1 MVAVVIGAGVVDVVG
16 AAVVEVVGGG
26 VVMVAVVVGAGV
38 GAAVVEV
45 VVATAQE
52 PVMALAQQSLAEFNV
67 PVNPVL
73 HLQSERASAPVL
85 SLVNKLLV
93 ISVLEL
99 SGQSVQACDPASGLY
114 LPSAHAVQPLF
125 VSGPVYP
132 DAHEVPGSV
141 HAWQLGVTVE
151 VLMVL
156 HMQTIC
162 REPSFVS
169 LHCAA
174 WKPNW
179 SPRKSVSVFDV
190 SLPQA
195 ASTFRLLFFDMRARR
210 HVVPT
215 SSLHT

>member
-1 MVAVVIGAGVVDVVG
+1 MAGTVAVVRPVL
-16 AAVVEVVGGG
+16 VEII
-26 VVMVAVVVGAGV
+26 AL
-38 GAAVVEV
+38 
-45 VVATAQE
+45 TAQE
-52 PVMALAQQSLAEFNV
+52 SGPPELLAQQSLAEFNV
-67 PVNPVL
+67 PENPAL

-114 LPSAHAVQPLF
+114 LPSAHAVQPL
-125 VSGPVYP
+125 SGPVYP
-132 DAHEVPGSV
+132 DAHEVLVLV

-151 VLMVL
+151 ALMML

-169 LHCAA
+169 LHVAA
-174 WKPNW
+174 LKPDG
-179 SPRKSVSVFDV
+179 SPIKSVSVFDV

-195 ASTFRLLFFDMRARR
+195 ASTFRLPVLDMRARR

>member
-1 MVAVVIGAGVVDVVG
+1 
-16 AAVVEVVGGG
+16 
-26 VVMVAVVVGAGV
+26 MVAVVVGAGV

-114 LPSAHAVQPLF
+114 LPSAHAVQPL
-125 VSGPVYP
+125 SGPVYP

-151 VLMVL
+151 ALMVL

-174 WKPNW
+174 WKPNG

>member
-1 MVAVVIGAGVVDVVG
+1 MPAGQSTQMLLWSSYAPAGHTRGD
-16 AAVVEVVGGG
+16 GGG
-26 VVMVAVVVGAGV
+26 VV
-38 GAAVVEV
+38 VVEV

-52 PVMALAQQSLAEFNV
+52 PVVAFAQQSLAEFNV
-67 PVNPVL
+67 PVNPAL

-85 SLVNKLLV
+85 LPPVNKLLV

-114 LPSAHAVQPLF
+114 LPSAHAVQPL
-125 VSGPVYP
+125 SGPVYP
-132 DAHEVPGSV
+132 DAHDSPGSV

-151 VLMVL
+151 LLML

-162 REPSFVS
+162 LDEYFLS
-169 LHCAA
+169 LHVAA
-174 WKPNW
+174 LKPSV

-190 SLPQA
+190 SLPHPV
-195 ASTFRLLFFDMRARR
+195 STFRLPYVDMRARR

>member
-1 MVAVVIGAGVVDVVG
+1 MPAGQSTQMLLWSSYAPAGHTRGD
-16 AAVVEVVGGG
+16 GGG
-26 VVMVAVVVGAGV
+26 VV
-38 GAAVVEV
+38 VVEV

-52 PVMALAQQSLAEFNV
+52 PVVAFAQQSLAEFNV
-67 PVNPVL
+67 PVNPAL

-85 SLVNKLLV
+85 LPPVNKLLV

-114 LPSAHAVQPLF
+114 LPSAHAVQPL
-125 VSGPVYP
+125 SGPVYP
-132 DAHEVPGSV
+132 DAHEVLVLV

-151 VLMVL
+151 ALMML

-169 LHCAA
+169 LHVAA
-174 WKPNW
+174 LKPDG
-179 SPRKSVSVFDV
+179 SPIKSVSVFDV
-190 SLPQA
+190 SLPHPV
-195 ASTFRLLFFDMRARR
+195 STFRLPYVDMRARR

>member
-1 MVAVVIGAGVVDVVG
+1 MRPAL
-16 AAVVEVVGGG
+16 VEIIVL
-26 VVMVAVVVGAGV
+26 
-38 GAAVVEV
+38 
-45 VVATAQE
+45 TAQE
-52 PVMALAQQSLAEFNV
+52 SGPPVLLAQQSLAEFNV
-67 PVNPVL
+67 PENPAL

-114 LPSAHAVQPLF
+114 LPSAHAVQPL
-125 VSGPVYP
+125 SGPVYP
-132 DAHEVPGSV
+132 DAHDSPGSV

-151 VLMVL
+151 LLML

-162 REPSFVS
+162 LDEVFLS
-169 LHCAA
+169 LHVAA
-174 WKPNW
+174 RKPFV
-179 SPRKSVSVFDV
+179 SPRKSVSVIDV

-195 ASTFRLLFFDMRARR
+195 ALTFRLPVVNMRARR

>member
-1 MVAVVIGAGVVDVVG
+1 MLLWSSYAPAGHTRGD
-16 AAVVEVVGGG
+16 GGG
-26 VVMVAVVVGAGV
+26 VV
-38 GAAVVEV
+38 VVEV

-52 PVMALAQQSLAEFNV
+52 PVVAFAQQSLAEFNV
-67 PVNPVL
+67 PVNPAL

-85 SLVNKLLV
+85 LPPVNKLLV

-114 LPSAHAVQPLF
+114 LPSAHAVQPL
-125 VSGPVYP
+125 SGPVYP
-132 DAHEVPGSV
+132 DAHDSPGSV

-151 VLMVL
+151 LLML

-162 REPSFVS
+162 LDEYFLS
-169 LHCAA
+169 LHVAA
-174 WKPNW
+174 LKPSV

-190 SLPQA
+190 SLPHPV
-195 ASTFRLLFFDMRARR
+195 STFRLPYVDMRARR

>member
-1 MVAVVIGAGVVDVVG
+1 MLLWSSYAPAGHTRGD
-16 AAVVEVVGGG
+16 GGG
-26 VVMVAVVVGAGV
+26 VV
-38 GAAVVEV
+38 VVEV

-52 PVMALAQQSLAEFNV
+52 PVVAFAQQSLAEFNV
-67 PVNPVL
+67 PVNPAL

-114 LPSAHAVQPLF
+114 LPSAHAVQPL
-125 VSGPVYP
+125 SGPVYP
-132 DAHEVPGSV
+132 DAHDSPGSV

-151 VLMVL
+151 ALMML

-169 LHCAA
+169 LHVAA
-174 WKPNW
+174 LKPDG
-179 SPRKSVSVFDV
+179 SPIKSVSVFDV
-190 SLPQA
+190 SLPHPV
-195 ASTFRLLFFDMRARR
+195 STFRLPYVDMRARR

>member
-1 MVAVVIGAGVVDVVG
+1 M
-16 AAVVEVVGGG
+16 
-26 VVMVAVVVGAGV
+26 
-38 GAAVVEV
+38 VEV

-52 PVMALAQQSLAEFNV
+52 PVVAFAQQSLAEFNV
-67 PVNPVL
+67 PVNPAL

-85 SLVNKLLV
+85 LPPVNKLLV

-114 LPSAHAVQPLF
+114 LPSAHAVQPL
-125 VSGPVYP
+125 SGPVYP
-132 DAHEVPGSV
+132 DAHDSPGSV

-151 VLMVL
+151 LLML

-162 REPSFVS
+162 LDEYFLS
-169 LHCAA
+169 LHVAA
-174 WKPNW
+174 LKPSV

-190 SLPQA
+190 SLPHPV
-195 ASTFRLLFFDMRARR
+195 STFRLPYVDMRARR

>member
-1 MVAVVIGAGVVDVVG
+1 MSQAGSG
-16 AAVVEVVGGG
+16 
-26 VVMVAVVVGAGV
+26 VVVGAGV
-38 GAAVVEV
+38 VAGTVAVVRPALVEIIV
-45 VVATAQE
+45 LTAQE
-52 PVMALAQQSLAEFNV
+52 SGPPVLLAQQSLAEFNV
-67 PVNPVL
+67 PENPAL

-114 LPSAHAVQPLF
+114 LPSAHAVQPL
-125 VSGPVYP
+125 SGPVYP
-132 DAHEVPGSV
+132 DAHDSPGSV

-151 VLMVL
+151 LLML

-162 REPSFVS
+162 LDEYFLS
-169 LHCAA
+169 LHVAA
-174 WKPNW
+174 LKPSV
-179 SPRKSVSVFDV
+179 SPRKSVSVIDV

-195 ASTFRLLFFDMRARR
+195 ASTFRLPVVDMRARR

>member
-1 MVAVVIGAGVVDVVG
+1 MSQAGSG
-16 AAVVEVVGGG
+16 
-26 VVMVAVVVGAGV
+26 VVVGAGV
-38 GAAVVEV
+38 VAGTVAVVRPALVEIIV
-45 VVATAQE
+45 LTAQE
-52 PVMALAQQSLAEFNV
+52 SGPPVLLAQQSLAEFNV
-67 PVNPVL
+67 PENPAL

-114 LPSAHAVQPLF
+114 LPSAHAVQPL
-125 VSGPVYP
+125 SGPVYP
-132 DAHEVPGSV
+132 DAHDSPGSV

-151 VLMVL
+151 LLML

-162 REPSFVS
+162 LDEVFLS
-169 LHCAA
+169 LHVAA
-174 WKPNW
+174 RKPSV
-179 SPRKSVSVFDV
+179 SPRKSVSVIDV

-195 ASTFRLLFFDMRARR
+195 ASTFRLPVVDMRARR

>member
-1 MVAVVIGAGVVDVVG
+1 MRPAL
-16 AAVVEVVGGG
+16 VEIIVL
-26 VVMVAVVVGAGV
+26 
-38 GAAVVEV
+38 
-45 VVATAQE
+45 TAQE
-52 PVMALAQQSLAEFNV
+52 SGPPVLLAQQSLAEFNV
-67 PVNPVL
+67 PENPAL

-99 SGQSVQACDPASGLY
+99 SGQSVQACDPASGLN
-114 LPSAHAVQPLF
+114 LPSAHAVQPL
-125 VSGPVYP
+125 SGPVYP
-132 DAHEVPGSV
+132 DAHVAPGSV

-151 VLMVL
+151 LLML

-162 REPSFVS
+162 LDEYFLS
-169 LHCAA
+169 LHVAA
-174 WKPNW
+174 LKPSV

-190 SLPQA
+190 SLPHPV
-195 ASTFRLLFFDMRARR
+195 STFRLPYVDMRARR

>member
-1 MVAVVIGAGVVDVVG
+1 MLLWSSYAPAGHTRGD
-16 AAVVEVVGGG
+16 GGG
-26 VVMVAVVVGAGV
+26 VV
-38 GAAVVEV
+38 VVEV

-52 PVMALAQQSLAEFNV
+52 PVVAFAQQSLAEFNV
-67 PVNPVL
+67 PVNPAL

-85 SLVNKLLV
+85 LPPVNKLLV

-114 LPSAHAVQPLF
+114 LPSAHAVQPL
-125 VSGPVYP
+125 SGPVYP
-132 DAHEVPGSV
+132 DAHDSPGSV

-151 VLMVL
+151 LLML

-162 REPSFVS
+162 LDEYFLS
-169 LHCAA
+169 LHVAA
-174 WKPNW
+174 LKPSV

-195 ASTFRLLFFDMRARR
+195 ASTFRLPVLDMRARR

>member
-1 MVAVVIGAGVVDVVG
+1 MSQAGSG
-16 AAVVEVVGGG
+16 
-26 VVMVAVVVGAGV
+26 VVVGAGV
-38 GAAVVEV
+38 VAGTVAVVRPALVEIIV
-45 VVATAQE
+45 LTAQE
-52 PVMALAQQSLAEFNV
+52 SGPPVLLAQQSLAEFNV
-67 PVNPVL
+67 PENPAL

-114 LPSAHAVQPLF
+114 LPSAHAVQPL
-125 VSGPVYP
+125 SGPVYP
-132 DAHEVPGSV
+132 DAHVAPGLV

-151 VLMVL
+151 LLML

-162 REPSFVS
+162 LDEYFLS
-169 LHCAA
+169 LHVAA
-174 WKPNW
+174 LKPSV
-179 SPRKSVSVFDV
+179 SPRKSVSVIDV

-195 ASTFRLLFFDMRARR
+195 ASTFRLPFVDMRARR

>member
-1 MVAVVIGAGVVDVVG
+1 MSQAGSG
-16 AAVVEVVGGG
+16 
-26 VVMVAVVVGAGV
+26 VVVGAGV
-38 GAAVVEV
+38 VAGTVAVVRPALVEIIV
-45 VVATAQE
+45 LTAQE
-52 PVMALAQQSLAEFNV
+52 SGPPVLLAQQSLAEFNV
-67 PVNPVL
+67 PENPAL

-114 LPSAHAVQPLF
+114 LPSAHAVQPL
-125 VSGPVYP
+125 SGPVYP
-132 DAHEVPGSV
+132 DAHVAPGLV

-151 VLMVL
+151 LLML

-162 REPSFVS
+162 LDEYFLS
-169 LHCAA
+169 LHVAA
-174 WKPNW
+174 LKP
-179 SPRKSVSVFDV
+179 SVSRRKSVSVFDV
-190 SLPQA
+190 SLPHPV
-195 ASTFRLLFFDMRARR
+195 STFRLPYVDMRARR

>member
-1 MVAVVIGAGVVDVVG
+1 MSQAGSG
-16 AAVVEVVGGG
+16 
-26 VVMVAVVVGAGV
+26 VVVGAGV
-38 GAAVVEV
+38 VAGTVAVVRPALVEIIV
-45 VVATAQE
+45 LTAQE
-52 PVMALAQQSLAEFNV
+52 SGPPVLLAQQSLAEFNV
-67 PVNPVL
+67 PENPAL

-114 LPSAHAVQPLF
+114 LPSAHAVQPL
-125 VSGPVYP
+125 SGPVYP
-132 DAHEVPGSV
+132 DAHDSPGSV

-151 VLMVL
+151 LLML

-162 REPSFVS
+162 LDEYFLS
-169 LHCAA
+169 LHVAA
-174 WKPNW
+174 LKPSV

-190 SLPQA
+190 SLPHPV
-195 ASTFRLLFFDMRARR
+195 STFRLPYVDMRARR

>member
-1 MVAVVIGAGVVDVVG
+1 MVAVVVGAGVVDVVG

-114 LPSAHAVQPLF
+114 LPSAHAVQPL
-125 VSGPVYP
+125 SGPVYP
-132 DAHEVPGSV
+132 DAHEVPVSIHV
-141 HAWQLGVTVE
+141 WQLGVTVE
-151 VLMVL
+151 ALMLL

-162 REPSFVS
+162 RLLDFLS

-174 WKPNW
+174 LRGALLK
-179 SPRKSVSVFDV
+179 KSSTVVEV
-190 SLPQA
+190 LLPQA
-195 ASTFRLLFFDMRARR
+195 PSMSLLLFFDMRARR

-215 SSLHT
+215 CSLHT

>member
-1 MVAVVIGAGVVDVVG
+1 MSQAGSG
-16 AAVVEVVGGG
+16 
-26 VVMVAVVVGAGV
+26 VVVGAGV
-38 GAAVVEV
+38 VAGTVAVVRPALVEIIV
-45 VVATAQE
+45 LTAQE
-52 PVMALAQQSLAEFNV
+52 SGPPVLLAQQSLAEFNV
-67 PVNPVL
+67 PENPAL

-114 LPSAHAVQPLF
+114 LPSAHAVQPL
-125 VSGPVYP
+125 SGPVYP
-132 DAHEVPGSV
+132 DAHDSPGSV

-151 VLMVL
+151 LLML

-162 REPSFVS
+162 LDEYFLS
-169 LHCAA
+169 LHVAA
-174 WKPNW
+174 LKPSV

-190 SLPQA
+190 SLPHPV
-195 ASTFRLLFFDMRARR
+195 STFRLPFVDMRARR